1 VFTEHQGV
9 ENMKIHRIDHVGVI
23 VNDLPAAKAF
33 FLDFGLEVQGEGELE
48 GGWLDQIVGLNDVK
62 TAFVFLGMPDGQA
75 NLELIK
81 YYRPSDENDLQQPL
95 ANTLGIRHIAFVV
108 EDIEAIVAKLKKKG
122 QEIFGEIQNYEDS
135 YKLCYVRGPEGII
148 LELAEQIEK

>member
-1 VFTEHQGV
+1 
-9 ENMKIHRIDHVGVI
+9 MKISKIDHVGII
-23 VNDLPAAKAF
+23 VNDLSAAKAF
-33 FLDFGLEVQGEGELE
+33 FLDLGLEVQGEGELE
-48 GGWLDQIVGLNDVK
+48 GKWLDQIVGLDDVK
-62 TAFVFLGMPDGQA
+62 TAYVFLQMPDGQA

-81 YYRPSDENDLQQPL
+81 YYRPSDENEFQQPL

-108 EDIEAIVAKLKKKG
+108 EDIEAVVAKLKTKG
-122 QEIFGEIQNYEDS
+122 QEIFGEIQSYEES

>member
-1 VFTEHQGV
+1 
-9 ENMKIHRIDHVGVI
+9 
-23 VNDLPAAKAF
+23 
-33 FLDFGLEVQGEGELE
+33 
-48 GGWLDQIVGLNDVK
+48 
-62 TAFVFLGMPDGQA
+62 MPDGQA

-81 YYRPSDENDLQQPL
+81 YYRPSDEKEFQQPL

-108 EDIEAIVAKLKKKG
+108 EDIQAIVAKLKKQG